1 MDANLN
7 LIRGFSFFSF
17 FPPTLRRTDHA
28 YPLAVLP
35 VNTRVKQDGI
45 KKMEGRG
52 GGGGGGSIE
61 EAVN

>member
-35 VNTRVKQDGI
+35 VNEYTRETGWNKEDG
-45 KKMEGRG
+45 G
-52 GGGGGGSIE
+52 
-61 EAVN
+61 